1 MTNNTII
8 NIQDW
13 PVCSMNTF
21 PSSMDE
27 TQQWLAELEL
37 LLAKKESFSLIY
49 PPMKPKGKPT
59 AEDMEC
65 MKTVRRWLKD
75 AREGMVKYCQAMVIT
90 LQSDGSDKLE
100 MEKMAPVIS
109 SLYGPE
115 VYLEENALL
124 AQKRAVSALN

>member
-1 MTNNTII
+1 
-8 NIQDW
+8 
-13 PVCSMNTF
+13 
-21 PSSMDE
+21 
-27 TQQWLAELEL
+27 
-37 LLAKKESFSLIY
+37 
-49 PPMKPKGKPT
+49 MKPKGKPT

-100 MEKMAPVIS
+100 MEKMVPVIS

-124 AQKRAVSALN
+124 AQKRAVSVLN